1 MCIGCIITTYY
12 YYIMGSKIYIS
23 GCHIYVLTPI
33 FSFIFCYSNSCES
46 SIQSLMLH
54 KSTLPYQRCPLH
66 DLKQDTNLCQST
78 ELCYTN
84 KHVDIIIVH
93 HLTLSNTQSSTHS
106 ITLLRARQKST
117 QFITLFWARQTS
129 MQTTLQ
135 KFEMFETKTF
145 RHQLC
150 LKIGRIAAVVS
161 RRPSNCD
168 Y

>member
-93 HLTLSNTQSSTHS
+93 HLTLRNTQSSTHS

-117 QFITLFWARQTS
+117 QFITLF
-129 MQTTLQ
+129 
-135 KFEMFETKTF
+135 
-145 RHQLC
+145 
-150 LKIGRIAAVVS
+150 
-161 RRPSNCD
+161 
-168 Y
+168 